1 MVTVDEAEPDKINT
15 KIYHFKDFGLKSESL
30 GFVARNFSDRTLLT
44 TNKVI
49 GAGLVVG
56 GAIGIGAL
64 IKHFMG

>member
-1 MVTVDEAEPDKINT
+1 MITVDEAEPEKINT
-15 KIYHFKDFGLKSESL
+15 IIYHFKDLVLKSESL
-30 GFVARNFSDRTLLT
+30 DFIQRNFNDRTLIN

-49 GAGLVVG
+49 AGALIAG

>member
-1 MVTVDEAEPDKINT
+1 MITVDEAEPEKINT
-15 KIYHFKDFGLKSESL
+15 KIYHFKDLGLKSESL
-30 GFVARNFSDRTLLT
+30 DFIQRNFNDRTLIN

-49 GAGLVVG
+49 GAGLVIG

>member
-1 MVTVDEAEPDKINT
+1 M
-15 KIYHFKDFGLKSESL
+15 IYHFKDLGLQSESL
-30 GFVARNFSDRTLLT
+30 GFVARNFSDRTLLN

-49 GAGLVVG
+49 GAGLAIG